1 MGRTIDALV
10 VRADVKS
17 RAKEA
22 LQDRAG
28 RVAGRAETLF
38 ATVRDGT
45 ARAVSNLGSN
55 GSGSQSPQRD
65 QEHFDDD
72 EASGPVG
79 P

>member
-22 LQDRAG
+22 FQDRAG
-28 RVAGRAETLF
+28 RVAGRAEALF
-38 ATVRDGT
+38 ATVRDG
-45 ARAVSNLGSN
+45 AVRAMGNLGSN
-55 GSGSQSPQRD
+55 GSGPQSPPG
-65 QEHFDDD
+65 EHADDGVGL
-72 EASGPVG
+72 GPVG

>member
-17 RAKEA
+17 RAREA
-22 LQDRAG
+22 FQDRAG
-28 RVAGRAETLF
+28 RVTGRAEALF
-38 ATVRDGT
+38 ATVRDGA
-45 ARAVSNLGSN
+45 ARAMSNIGSN
-55 GSGSQSPQRD
+55 GSGSQWPRGD
-65 QEHFDDD
+65 HEHFDD